1 MRSPPD
7 VRKDSNRFYQTL
19 RSSDFVFLSSRS
31 IIVPDILTKEG
42 LLVVKRVLVIML
54 MVASLLSFAAVK
66 IGFFAPI
73 TGPAA
78 ADGTSAL
85 HGAQLAVEYINSHG
99 GVLGQPAEL
108 VWYDDNFK
116 ADQAV
121 NIAYKLVQQDKV
133 AVVVSGSYSGM
144 TRAAAG
150 IYQQLKVPMISAYAV
165 HPDIVAT
172 GEYIFRVG
180 TLATVQGRAGA
191 HLAVE
196 KLGAK
201 KIAILTVDNDF
212 GVSLTAGFKEE
223 AIKLGAEI
231 VFEQK
236 YPLGETDFRP
246 LLSRIRNA
254 RPDVIY
260 ATGYF
265 SEAARFVTQA
275 RQMGIFIPI
284 IGQEGYDSPQFAKLA
299 EAGAANGVVITTDL
313 NRDSEKPIVRW
324 FIEEYAKRY
333 GLDADMVGAS
343 AFDAVMAAAKAIEI
357 AGSYDPAK
365 IRDALATIKAGDEE
379 LEDFV
384 TGFRGFT
391 EKRESLRTVTC
402 QIYLGNRFHWFWEV
416 RDPKIVTP

>member
-1 MRSPPD
+1 MAKR
-7 VRKDSNRFYQTL
+7 
-19 RSSDFVFLSSRS
+19 
-31 IIVPDILTKEG
+31 
-42 LLVVKRVLVIML
+42 LLVVFLIL
-54 MVASLLSFAAVK
+54 LSLLSFGSIK

-78 ADGTSAL
+78 ADGASAL
-85 HGAQLAVEYINSHG
+85 HGAELAVEYINNRG
-99 GVLGQPAEL
+99 GVLGQKVEL

-121 NIAYKLVQQDKV
+121 SIAYKLVQQDKV

-150 IYQQLKVPMISAYAV
+150 IYQQLKVPMISSYAV
-165 HPDIVAT
+165 HPEIVAT
-172 GEYIFRVG
+172 GDYIFRVG

-191 HLAVE
+191 HLAVK
-196 KLGAK
+196 KLGAR
-201 KIAILTVDNDF
+201 KIAILTIDNDF

-223 AIKLGAEI
+223 ALKLGAEI

-246 LLSRIRNA
+246 ILTRIRGL
-254 RPDVIY
+254 RPDAIY
-260 ATGYF
+260 ATAYF
-265 SEAARFVTQA
+265 SEAARLVSQA
-275 RQMGIFIPI
+275 RQLGIFVPI

-313 NRDSEKPIVRW
+313 DRDSEKPIVQW

-333 GLDADMVGAS
+333 GLDADMVAAS
-343 AFDAVMAAAKAIEI
+343 AFDAVMVAAKAIAL

-365 IRDALATIKAGDEE
+365 IRDALASIKAGDEE

-391 EKRESLRTVTC
+391 EKRESLRTITC

-416 RDPKIVTP
+416 SDPKIVTP

>member
-1 MRSPPD
+1 VAKR
-7 VRKDSNRFYQTL
+7 
-19 RSSDFVFLSSRS
+19 
-31 IIVPDILTKEG
+31 
-42 LLVVKRVLVIML
+42 LLVVFLIL
-54 MVASLLSFAAVK
+54 LSLLSFGSIK

-78 ADGTSAL
+78 ADGASAL
-85 HGAQLAVEYINSHG
+85 HGAELAVEYINNRG
-99 GVLGQPAEL
+99 GVLGQKVEL

-150 IYQQLKVPMISAYAV
+150 IYQQLKVPMISSYAV
-165 HPDIVAT
+165 HPEIVAT
-172 GEYIFRVG
+172 GDYIFRVG

-191 HLAVE
+191 HLAVK
-196 KLGAK
+196 KLGAR
-201 KIAILTVDNDF
+201 KIAILTIDNDF

-223 AIKLGAEI
+223 ALKLGAEI

-246 LLSRIRNA
+246 ILTRIRGL
-254 RPDVIY
+254 RPDAIY
-260 ATGYF
+260 ATAYF
-265 SEAARFVTQA
+265 SEAARLVSQA
-275 RQMGIFIPI
+275 RQLGIFVPI

-313 NRDSEKPIVRW
+313 DRDSEKPIVQW

-333 GLDADMVGAS
+333 GLDADMVAAS
-343 AFDAVMAAAKAIEI
+343 AFDAVMVAAKAIAL

-365 IRDALATIKAGDEE
+365 IRDALASIKAGDEE

-391 EKRESLRTVTC
+391 EKRESLRTITC

-416 RDPKIVTP
+416 SDPKIVTP

>member
-1 MRSPPD
+1 MAKK
-7 VRKDSNRFYQTL
+7 V
-19 RSSDFVFLSSRS
+19 FVAFW
-31 IIVPDILTKEG
+31 IL
-42 LLVVKRVLVIML
+42 L
-54 MVASLLSFAAVK
+54 SLLGLGTIK

-78 ADGTSAL
+78 ADGASAL
-85 HGAQLAVEYINSHG
+85 HGAELAVEYINARG
-99 GVLGQPAEL
+99 GVLGQKVEL

-121 NIAYKLVQQDKV
+121 NIAYKLVQQDRV

-165 HPDIVAT
+165 HPEIVAT
-172 GEYIFRVG
+172 GDYIFRVG

-191 HLAVE
+191 HLAVR

-201 KIAILTVDNDF
+201 RIAILTIDNDF

-231 VFEQK
+231 VFEQR

-246 LLSRIRNA
+246 ILTRIRA
-254 RPDVIY
+254 LKPDAIY
-260 ATGYF
+260 ATAYF
-265 SEAARFVTQA
+265 SEAARLVSQA
-275 RQMGIFIPI
+275 RQLGIFVPI

-313 NRDSEKPIVRW
+313 DRDSEKPIVRW
-324 FIEEYAKRY
+324 FIEEYAKKY
-333 GLDADMVGAS
+333 GLDADMVAAS
-343 AFDAVMAAAKAIEI
+343 AFDAVIAAIKAIAL

-365 IRDALATIKAGDEE
+365 IRDALASIKAGDKE

-391 EKRESLRTVTC
+391 EKRESLRTITC

-416 RDPKIVTP
+416 TDPKIVTP

>member
-1 MRSPPD
+1 M
-7 VRKDSNRFYQTL
+7 
-19 RSSDFVFLSSRS
+19 
-31 IIVPDILTKEG
+31 
-42 LLVVKRVLVIML
+42 VKRFLVTLWIL
-54 MVASLLSFAAVK
+54 LSLLSFSAIR

-78 ADGTSAL
+78 ADGASAL
-85 HGAQLAVEYINSHG
+85 HGAELAVEYINNHG
-99 GVLGQPAEL
+99 GVLGQKVEL
-108 VWYDDNFK
+108 IWYDDNFK

-121 NIAYKLVQQDKV
+121 NIAYKLVQQDRV

-165 HPDIVAT
+165 HPGIVAT
-172 GEYIFRVG
+172 GDYIFRVG

-191 HLAVE
+191 HLAVK

-201 KIAILTVDNDF
+201 KIAILTIDNDF

-223 AIKLGAEI
+223 AVKLGAEI

-246 LLSRIRNA
+246 ILTRIKA
-254 RPDVIY
+254 LRPDAIY
-260 ATGYF
+260 ATAYF
-265 SEAARFVTQA
+265 SEAARLVSQA
-275 RQMGIFIPI
+275 RQLGIFVPI

-313 NRDSEKPIVRW
+313 DRDSEKPIVQW
-324 FIEEYAKRY
+324 FIGEYAKRY
-333 GLDADMVGAS
+333 GLDADMVAAS
-343 AFDAVMAAAKAIEI
+343 AFDAVVIAAKAIAL

-365 IRDALATIKAGDEE
+365 IRDALASIRAGDEE
-379 LEDFV
+379 LEDSV

-391 EKRESLRTVTC
+391 EKRESLRTITC

-416 RDPKIVTP
+416 SDPKIVTP

>member
-1 MRSPPD
+1 MAKK
-7 VRKDSNRFYQTL
+7 V
-19 RSSDFVFLSSRS
+19 FVALW
-31 IIVPDILTKEG
+31 IL
-42 LLVVKRVLVIML
+42 L
-54 MVASLLSFAAVK
+54 SLLSLGTIK

-78 ADGTSAL
+78 ADGASAL
-85 HGAQLAVEYINSHG
+85 HGAELAVEYINARG
-99 GVLGQPAEL
+99 GILGQKVEL

-121 NIAYKLVQQDKV
+121 NIAYKLVQQDRV

-165 HPDIVAT
+165 HPEIVAT
-172 GEYIFRVG
+172 GDYIFRVG

-191 HLAVE
+191 HLAVR

-201 KIAILTVDNDF
+201 KIAILTIDNDF

-231 VFEQK
+231 VFEQR

-246 LLSRIRNA
+246 ILTRIRA
-254 RPDVIY
+254 LKPDAIY
-260 ATGYF
+260 ATAYF
-265 SEAARFVTQA
+265 SEAARLVSQA
-275 RQMGIFIPI
+275 RQLGIFVPI

-313 NRDSEKPIVRW
+313 DRDSEKPIVRW
-324 FIEEYAKRY
+324 FIEEYAKKY
-333 GLDADMVGAS
+333 GLDADMVAAS
-343 AFDAVMAAAKAIEI
+343 AFDAVMVATKAIAL

-365 IRDALATIKAGDEE
+365 IRDALASIKAGDKE

-391 EKRESLRTVTC
+391 EKRESLRTITC

-416 RDPKIVTP
+416 TDPKIVTP

>member
-1 MRSPPD
+1 MLQFKLD
-7 VRKDSNRFYQTL
+7 TFH
-19 RSSDFVFLSSRS
+19 
-31 IIVPDILTKEG
+31 KEG
-42 LLVVKRVLVIML
+42 LLVAKRLLVVFLIL
-54 MVASLLSFAAVK
+54 LSLLSFGSIK

-78 ADGTSAL
+78 ADGASAL
-85 HGAQLAVEYINSHG
+85 HGAELAVEYINNRG
-99 GVLGQPAEL
+99 GVLGQKVEL

-150 IYQQLKVPMISAYAV
+150 IYQQLKVPMISSYAV
-165 HPDIVAT
+165 HPEIVAT
-172 GEYIFRVG
+172 GDYIFRVG

-191 HLAVE
+191 HLAVK
-196 KLGAK
+196 KLGAR
-201 KIAILTVDNDF
+201 KIAILTIDNDF

-223 AIKLGAEI
+223 ALKLGAEI

-246 LLSRIRNA
+246 ILTRIRGL
-254 RPDVIY
+254 RPDAIY
-260 ATGYF
+260 ATAYF
-265 SEAARFVTQA
+265 SEAARLVSQA
-275 RQMGIFIPI
+275 RQLGIFVPI

-313 NRDSEKPIVRW
+313 DRDSEKPIVQW

-333 GLDADMVGAS
+333 GLDADMVAAS
-343 AFDAVMAAAKAIEI
+343 AFDAVMVAAKAIAL

-365 IRDALATIKAGDEE
+365 IRDALASIKAGDEE

-391 EKRESLRTVTC
+391 EKRESLRTITC

>member
-1 MRSPPD
+1 MVKR
-7 VRKDSNRFYQTL
+7 L
-19 RSSDFVFLSSRS
+19 FV
-31 IIVPDILTKEG
+31 VM
-42 LLVVKRVLVIML
+42 LLVV
-54 MVASLLSFAAVK
+54 SLLSFAAVK
-66 IGFFAPI
+66 IGFFAPL

-78 ADGTSAL
+78 ADGASAL
-85 HGAQLAVEYINSHG
+85 HGAQLAVEYINARG
-99 GVLGQPAEL
+99 GVLGEPVEL

-121 NIAYKLVQQDKV
+121 SIAYKLVQQDRV

-150 IYQQLKVPMISAYAV
+150 IYQQLKVPMIAAYAV

-201 KIAILTVDNDF
+201 KIAILTIDNDF

-246 LLSRIRNA
+246 LLTRIRSA

-265 SEAARFVTQA
+265 SEAARLVTQA

-313 NRDSEKPIVRW
+313 DRDSEKPIVRW

-333 GLDADMVGAS
+333 GLDADMVAAS
-343 AFDAVMAAAKAIEI
+343 AFDAVMAAAKAIQI

-416 RDPKIVTP
+416 KDPKIVTP

>member
-1 MRSPPD
+1 MARRA
-7 VRKDSNRFYQTL
+7 VAVL
-19 RSSDFVFLSSRS
+19 
-31 IIVPDILTKEG
+31 LT
-42 LLVVKRVLVIML
+42 VL
-54 MVASLLSFAAVK
+54 SLLSFAAIK
-66 IGFFAPI
+66 IGFFAPL

-78 ADGTSAL
+78 ADGASAL
-85 HGAQLAVEYINSHG
+85 HGAQLAVEYINSRG
-99 GVLGQPAEL
+99 GVLGQPVEL

-165 HPDIVAT
+165 HPEIVAT

-246 LLSRIRNA
+246 LLTRIKA
-254 RPDVIY
+254 VKPDAIY

-265 SEAARFVTQA
+265 SEAARLVTQA
-275 RQMGIFIPI
+275 RQMGIFVPI

-313 NRDSEKPIVRW
+313 NRDSEKPIVKW

-333 GLDADMVGAS
+333 NLDADMVGAS
-343 AFDAVMAAAKAIEI
+343 AFDAVMVAAKAIQI
-357 AGSYDPAK
+357 AGTYDPAK
-365 IRDALATIKAGDEE
+365 IRDALASIKAGDVE

-391 EKRESLRTVTC
+391 EKRESLRTITC
-402 QIYLGNRFHWFWEV
+402 QIYLGNRFHWFWEIK
-416 RDPKIVTP
+416 DPAIVTP

>member
-1 MRSPPD
+1 MAKR
-7 VRKDSNRFYQTL
+7 
-19 RSSDFVFLSSRS
+19 
-31 IIVPDILTKEG
+31 
-42 LLVVKRVLVIML
+42 LLVVFLIL
-54 MVASLLSFAAVK
+54 LSLLSFGSIK

-78 ADGTSAL
+78 ADGASAL
-85 HGAQLAVEYINSHG
+85 HGAELAVEYINNRG
-99 GVLGQPAEL
+99 GVLGQKVEL

-150 IYQQLKVPMISAYAV
+150 IYQQLKVPMISSYAV
-165 HPDIVAT
+165 HPEIVAT
-172 GEYIFRVG
+172 GDYIFRVG

-191 HLAVE
+191 HLAVK
-196 KLGAK
+196 KLGAR
-201 KIAILTVDNDF
+201 KIAILTIDNDF

-223 AIKLGAEI
+223 ALKLGAEI

-246 LLSRIRNA
+246 ILTRIRGL
-254 RPDVIY
+254 RPDAIY
-260 ATGYF
+260 ATAYF
-265 SEAARFVTQA
+265 SEAARLVSQA
-275 RQMGIFIPI
+275 RQLGIFVPI

-313 NRDSEKPIVRW
+313 DRDSEKPIVQW

-333 GLDADMVGAS
+333 GLDADMVAAS
-343 AFDAVMAAAKAIEI
+343 AFDAVMVAAKAIAL

-365 IRDALATIKAGDEE
+365 IRDALASIKAGDEE

-391 EKRESLRTVTC
+391 EKRESLRTITC

-416 RDPKIVTP
+416 SDPKIVTP

>member
-1 MRSPPD
+1 
-7 VRKDSNRFYQTL
+7 
-19 RSSDFVFLSSRS
+19 
-31 IIVPDILTKEG
+31 
-42 LLVVKRVLVIML
+42 LLVVKRTLVVIL
-54 MVASLLSFAAVK
+54 LVASLLTFAVK
-66 IGFFAPI
+66 IGFFAPL

-78 ADGTSAL
+78 ADGASAL
-85 HGAQLAVEYINSHG
+85 HGAQLAVEYINARG
-99 GVLGQPAEL
+99 GVLGKPLEL

-121 NIAYKLVQQDKV
+121 SIAYKLVQQDKV
-133 AVVVSGSYSGM
+133 AVVVSGSYSVM

-150 IYQQLKVPMISAYAV
+150 IYQQLKVPMIAAYAV
-165 HPDIVAT
+165 HPEIVAT

-201 KIAILTVDNDF
+201 KIAILTIDNDF
-212 GVSLTAGFKEE
+212 GVSLTAGFKDE
-223 AIKLGAEI
+223 ALKLGAEI

-246 LLSRIRNA
+246 LLTRIRTA

-260 ATGYF
+260 ATGYY
-265 SEAARFVTQA
+265 SEAARLVTQA

-343 AFDAVMAAAKAIEI
+343 AFDAVMVAAKAIQI

-365 IRDALATIKAGDEE
+365 IRDALTTIKAGDQE

-384 TGFRGFT
+384 TGFKGFT
-391 EKRESLRTVTC
+391 EKRESLRTITC

-416 RDPKIVTP
+416 TDPKIVTP

>member
-1 MRSPPD
+1 MAKRI
-7 VRKDSNRFYQTL
+7 
-19 RSSDFVFLSSRS
+19 FVPFL
-31 IIVPDILTKEG
+31 IL
-42 LLVVKRVLVIML
+42 L
-54 MVASLLSFAAVK
+54 SLLSFGSIK

-78 ADGTSAL
+78 ADGASAL
-85 HGAQLAVEYINSHG
+85 HGAELAVEYINNRG
-99 GVLGQPAEL
+99 GVLGQKVEL

-150 IYQQLKVPMISAYAV
+150 IYQQLKVPMISSYAV
-165 HPDIVAT
+165 HPEIVAT
-172 GEYIFRVG
+172 GDYIFRVG

-191 HLAVE
+191 HLAVK

-201 KIAILTVDNDF
+201 RIAILTIDNDF

-223 AIKLGAEI
+223 ALKLGAEI

-246 LLSRIRNA
+246 ILTRIRGL
-254 RPDVIY
+254 RPDAIY
-260 ATGYF
+260 ATAYF
-265 SEAARFVTQA
+265 SEAARLVSQA
-275 RQMGIFIPI
+275 RQLGIFVPI

-313 NRDSEKPIVRW
+313 DRDSEKPIVQW

-333 GLDADMVGAS
+333 GLDADMVAAS
-343 AFDAVMAAAKAIEI
+343 AFDAVMVATKAIAL

-365 IRDALATIKAGDEE
+365 IRDALASIKAGDEE

-391 EKRESLRTVTC
+391 EKRESLRTITC

-416 RDPKIVTP
+416 SDPKIVTP

>member
-1 MRSPPD
+1 M
-7 VRKDSNRFYQTL
+7 VKKFLATL
-19 RSSDFVFLSSRS
+19 W
-31 IIVPDILTKEG
+31 IL
-42 LLVVKRVLVIML
+42 L
-54 MVASLLSFAAVK
+54 SLLSFSAIK

-78 ADGTSAL
+78 ADGASAL
-85 HGAQLAVEYINSHG
+85 HGAELAVEYINNRG
-99 GVLGQPAEL
+99 GVLGQKVEL

-150 IYQQLKVPMISAYAV
+150 IYQQLKVPMISSYAV
-165 HPDIVAT
+165 HPEIVAT
-172 GEYIFRVG
+172 GDYIFRVG

-191 HLAVE
+191 HLAVK

-201 KIAILTVDNDF
+201 KIAILTIDNDF

-223 AIKLGAEI
+223 ALKLGAEI

-246 LLSRIRNA
+246 ILTRIRGL
-254 RPDVIY
+254 RPDAIY
-260 ATGYF
+260 ATAYF
-265 SEAARFVTQA
+265 SEAARLVSQA
-275 RQMGIFIPI
+275 RQLGIFVPI

-313 NRDSEKPIVRW
+313 DRDSKKPIVQW

-333 GLDADMVGAS
+333 GLDADMVAAS
-343 AFDAVMAAAKAIEI
+343 AFDAVIVATKAIAL

-365 IRDALATIKAGDEE
+365 IRNALASIRASDEE

-391 EKRESLRTVTC
+391 EKRESLRTITC

-416 RDPKIVTP
+416 GDPKIVTP